1 MDLEQTSKHL
11 TGLLVK
17 AAAAGDL
24 RTVQVMLEAEADVNG
39 RVRMSKGSFP
49 GMPDRGWCALSV
61 AAYGGHEHVVDA
73 LLRAGAAV
81 RPSVISEILT
91 MRSTPTAASAPNGG
105 ARMLACVA
113 KLAARC
119 RRIDFVPPW
128 LSTPLQVACS
138 AANPACVKLLLDAGA
153 DPAAGADAKGRLP
166 IHALLSNRLAS
177 PEAISEV
184 LTMLLDRRPELVDA
198 ADDDGVTP
206 MAVAVRNN
214 MASVVALLAERGA
227 DLTRTDALGL
237 GYLDRA
243 LALSHTETAMA
254 LIDSGVPLNVPD
266 RDPCLVRIVQC
277 SAPGSATLSTQV
289 RNGLIL
295 KTMLRAGADT
305 ALVDSIRGGT
315 ALHWAA
321 LTNNVEFAR
330 TLIEHGADPMA
341 RDENGRAPQ
350 DWVDPDPVRAGQVA
364 EMQTLLREAV
374 SARMGRTIED
384 AFARREVKPARRR
397 QANTMT
403 L

>member
-24 RTVQVMLEAEADVNG
+24 RTVHVMLEAEADVDG
-39 RVRMSKGSFP
+39 RVKLSKGSFP

-73 LLRAGAAV
+73 LLRAGVAV

-91 MRSTPTAASAPNGG
+91 MRSTPMAASAPNGG

-119 RRIDFVPPW
+119 RRIDSVPPW
-128 LSTPLQVACS
+128 LSTPLQVACR
-138 AANPACVKLLLDAGA
+138 AANPAYVRLLLEAGA

-166 IHALLSNRLAS
+166 IHSLLANTLAS
-177 PEAISEV
+177 TEAISQV
-184 LTMLLDRRPELVDA
+184 LEMLLDRRPEVVDA
-198 ADDDGVTP
+198 VDLSGATP

-214 MASVVALLAERGA
+214 LSPAVKLLAERGA
-227 DLTRTDALGL
+227 DLTCCDAEGR
-237 GYLDRA
+237 GYLDQAVAGSCTETA
-243 LALSHTETAMA
+243 LALIAA
-254 LIDSGVPLNVPD
+254 GVPLHVTGK
-266 RDPCLVRIVQC
+266 DPSLVWLVQS
-277 SAPGSATLSTQV
+277 SAPGSASLSTQV
-289 RNGLIL
+289 RHGLVL
-295 KTMLRAGADT
+295 QALLHAGADT
-305 ALVDSIRGGT
+305 SLVDPVRGGT

-330 TLIEHGADPMA
+330 MLIERGADPMA
-341 RDENGRAPQ
+341 RDQKGCAPQ
-350 DWVDPDPVRAGQVA
+350 DWVDADPMRAGQVA
-364 EMQTLLREAV
+364 EMHTLLREAV
-374 SARMGRTIED
+374 SARMGRTIEE
-384 AFARREVKPARRR
+384 AFARTDVPAPRRR
-397 QANTMT
+397 QARTMT